1 MKPYKPVKKLLGSVA
16 MMTFNLD
23 LPPMRSNPF
32 SSRPIESYDWR
43 FLAGR
48 GKLVAKMVRH
58 LKFNSPRLILLKG
71 ERGSGRTSLIH
82 ALASQAGRFDSFS
95 IFPHDDHSRRILEE
109 TYTSIVGFE
118 IPSHYGQLVGQL
130 VEELNANSGTL
141 PLVAYDFPGASGADL
156 VAVFSRLTPVLQRLR
171 ALVVISVTPSQLAAF
186 PDELKEAFDEIEEIQ
201 PLSGDGIEELV
212 RRRIDTVSRRPW
224 TIPPSLV
231 DSLHDETGG
240 HAGRVVRYL
249 RDIIDVERGE
259 KVIDQRLGNLLSAM
273 SIYRDTSGAD
283 KDEDEDDYGD
293 ESDEGN
299 DEVTIE
305 QAIEGIT
312 EVPQSDINHDI
323 DVEAESDSDIDSKAR
338 PEEDEMT
345 AVKSRISGI
354 LEDSEEPASTFSF
367 AIDRIDADCEGESMY
382 LDSDSS
388 SISGIFG
395 GLAQR
400 NRVAKNIE
408 PRYDPELN
416 SLPDHAFDSTLPTMS
431 TDGAELWLED
441 SDGGAELSAL
451 PPAIDE
457 RQTISPQHPDT
468 PPSTDS
474 QTPQPLPL
482 QENPAVMNGP
492 HLDNHIEQRPEQH
505 PSETGFGGETIQST
519 QIAESL
525 AAVGDQQS
533 IANRLSALNR
543 RPQNDPHD
551 SVALN
556 ITHLRAL
563 SVHESQVIARATG
576 GEFSPSD
583 EDLLIRLNIGRSRM
597 SQICNALYRSG
608 IMRVRKVGRS
618 RMFSLTNDAKV
629 QLQVWGILEG

>member
-1 MKPYKPVKKLLGSVA
+1 
-16 MMTFNLD
+16 MMTFDLN

-58 LKFNSPRLILLKG
+58 LKFDSPRLILLKG

-118 IPSHYGQLVGQL
+118 IPSHYGQLVSQL
-130 VEELNANSGTL
+130 VEELNANTGTL

-171 ALVVISVTPSQLAAF
+171 ALVIISVTPSQLAAF
-186 PDELKEAFDEIEEIQ
+186 PDELKEGFDEIEELQ
-201 PLSGDGIEELV
+201 PLSRDGIEELV

-224 TIPPSLV
+224 TIPPDLIT
-231 DSLHDETGG
+231 SLHDETGG
-240 HAGRVVRYL
+240 HIGRVVRYL

-259 KVIDQRLGNLLSAM
+259 KVLDQRLENLLSAM
-273 SIYRDTSGAD
+273 SAYRESSTSD
-283 KDEDEDDYGD
+283 MDEDEVDGEYH
-293 ESDEGN
+293 EGADSEP

-305 QAIEGIT
+305 QAIEGISK
-312 EVPQSDINHDI
+312 VSLSDD
-323 DVEAESDSDIDSKAR
+323 DAAEGAASASESASEFESASDTDADSAAESK
-338 PEEDEMT
+338 EDEST
-345 AVKSRISGI
+345 AVKSRIRGT
-354 LEDSEEPASTFSF
+354 LEDGEEPPSTFSF
-367 AIDRIDADCEGESMY
+367 TIDRIADDCGGEAMY
-382 LDSDSS
+382 LDSDSPS
-388 SISGIFG
+388 VSGIFG

-400 NRVAKNIE
+400 NRVAKNIV

-416 SLPDHAFDSTLPTMS
+416 PLPDHAFASTSPTMS
-431 TDGAELWLED
+431 TEGAELWLED

-451 PPAIDE
+451 PPAVDE
-457 RQTISPQHPDT
+457 PQPFVQQN
-468 PPSTDS
+468 PSTTPS
-474 QTPQPLPL
+474 SYPTIPQPMRNR
-482 QENPAVMNGP
+482 ENPAVMNSP
-492 HLDNHIEQRPEQH
+492 HVENHPEQH
-505 PSETGFGGETIQST
+505 QDPPFESGLGEETMLSA
-519 QIAESL
+519 QIAESM
-525 AAVGDQQS
+525 AAVGDQRL
-533 IANRLSALNR
+533 IASRLSALNR
-543 RPQNDPHD
+543 RAQTSPHE

-556 ITHLRAL
+556 IAHLRAL
-563 SVHESQVIARATG
+563 SAHESQVIARATG

-608 IMRVRKVGRS
+608 IMRVRKVERS

-629 QLQVWGILEG
+629 QLQVWGILEEG

>member
-1 MKPYKPVKKLLGSVA
+1 
-16 MMTFNLD
+16 
-23 LPPMRSNPF
+23 
-32 SSRPIESYDWR
+32 
-43 FLAGR
+43 
-48 GKLVAKMVRH
+48 MVRH

-186 PDELKEAFDEIEEIQ
+186 PDELKEAFDEVEEIQ
-201 PLSGDGIEELV
+201 PLSGEGIEELV

-224 TIPPSLV
+224 TIPPGLV

-240 HAGRVVRYL
+240 HTGRVVRYL

-259 KVIDQRLGNLLSAM
+259 KAIDQRLENLLSAM
-273 SIYRDTSGAD
+273 SVYRDTSAAD
-283 KDEDEDDYGD
+283 RGEDDYGG
-293 ESDEGN
+293 ESDERA

-312 EVPQSDINHDI
+312 EVSQSDNDHDI
-323 DVEAESDSDIDSKAR
+323 DVEAKSDSDIDSEALQ
-338 PEEDEMT
+338 EEDEMT
-345 AVKSRISGI
+345 AVKSRINGI

-367 AIDRIDADCEGESMY
+367 AIDRIDDDCEGEAMY
-382 LDSDSS
+382 LDSDSP

-416 SLPDHAFDSTLPTMS
+416 PLPDHAFDSTLPTMS

-441 SDGGAELSAL
+441 SDGGADLSAL

-457 RQTISPQHPDT
+457 RQTISAQHPAT
-468 PPSTDS
+468 PPSTDP
-474 QTPQPLPL
+474 QTPHPLPL
-482 QENPAVMNGP
+482 QENPAVMNSP

-505 PSETGFGGETIQST
+505 PDETGFGGDTIQST

-543 RPQNDPHD
+543 RPQADPHD

-583 EDLLIRLNIGRSRM
+583 EDLMIRLNIGRSRM

>member
-1 MKPYKPVKKLLGSVA
+1 
-16 MMTFNLD
+16 MMTFDLN

-118 IPSHYGQLVGQL
+118 IPSHYGQLVSQL
-130 VEELNANSGTL
+130 VEELNANAGTL

-171 ALVVISVTPSQLAAF
+171 ALVIISVTPSQLAAF
-186 PDELKEAFDEIEEIQ
+186 PDELKEAFDEIEELQ
-201 PLSGDGIEELV
+201 PLSRDGIEELV

-224 TIPPSLV
+224 TIPPDLIT
-231 DSLHDETGG
+231 SLHDETGG
-240 HAGRVVRYL
+240 HTGRVVRYL

-259 KVIDQRLGNLLSAM
+259 KVLDQRLENLLSAM
-273 SIYRDTSGAD
+273 SAYRESSTLDMDEVDGEYHEGAD
-283 KDEDEDDYGD
+283 SEA
-293 ESDEGN
+293 

-305 QAIEGIT
+305 QAIEGISK
-312 EVPQSDINHDI
+312 VSLSDD
-323 DVEAESDSDIDSKAR
+323 DAAEDAAAAAASESASESESESESASDTDSAAESN
-338 PEEDEMT
+338 EDEST
-345 AVKSRISGI
+345 AVKSRIHGT
-354 LEDSEEPASTFSF
+354 LEDGEEPPSTFSF
-367 AIDRIDADCEGESMY
+367 TIDRIADDCEGEATY
-382 LDSDSS
+382 LDSDSPS
-388 SISGIFG
+388 VSGIFG

-400 NRVAKNIE
+400 NRVAKNIV

-416 SLPDHAFDSTLPTMS
+416 PLPDHAFASTLPTMS
-431 TDGAELWLED
+431 TEGAELWLED

-451 PPAIDE
+451 PPAVDE
-457 RQTISPQHPDT
+457 PQSFVQQN
-468 PPSTDS
+468 PSTTS
-474 QTPQPLPL
+474 SSYPTTPQPM
-482 QENPAVMNGP
+482 QNRENPAVMDSP
-492 HLDNHIEQRPEQH
+492 HVENHPEQH
-505 PSETGFGGETIQST
+505 QDPPLEPGLGEEAMLSA
-519 QIAESL
+519 QIAESM
-525 AAVGDQQS
+525 AAVGDQRL
-533 IANRLSALNR
+533 IASRLSALNR
-543 RPQNDPHD
+543 RAQTSLHE

-556 ITHLRAL
+556 IAHLRAL
-563 SVHESQVIARATG
+563 STHESQVIARATG

-629 QLQVWGILEG
+629 QLQVWGILEEG